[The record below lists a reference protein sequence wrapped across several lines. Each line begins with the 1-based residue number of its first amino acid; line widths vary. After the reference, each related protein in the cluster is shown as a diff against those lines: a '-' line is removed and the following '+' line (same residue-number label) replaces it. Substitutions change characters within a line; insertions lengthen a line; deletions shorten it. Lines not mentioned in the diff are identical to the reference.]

1 MRVAVPHRQD
11 IQWLYPIAVLAG
23 ISLQAGL
30 PLSDR
35 FVGVDMY
42 FAISRFV
49 IANML
54 IREFVSN
61 NYESC

>member
-1 MRVAVPHRQD
+1 MRVAVHHRQD

-35 FVGVDMY
+35 FV
-42 FAISRFV
+42 

-54 IREFVSN
+54 IREFVSKN
-61 NYESC
+61 KESC